1 MKALSSSPH
10 SPLLAAGLLLCAL
23 LPAAPSA
30 RADVAQDYQRDCGG
44 CHGRKAD
51 KPAFN
56 RAPPLISLS
65 RQEIIA
71 GMTQLRDGGGVDAA
85 SRAKARLSDAQI
97 NAFADYIITL
107 SPNVTAPGGQPA
119 APDKPGNA
127 GQTP

>member
-1 MKALSSSPH
+1 MKAFLSSPRL
-10 SPLLAAGLLLCAL
+10 PLLAAGLLLCAL

-30 RADVAQDYQRDCGG
+30 WADVARDYQRDCGG

-56 RAPPLISLS
+56 RAPPLTSLS

-71 GMTQLRDGGGVDAA
+71 DMTRLRDGGGADAA

-97 NAFADYIITL
+97 NAFADYIMRL
-107 SPNVTAPGGQPA
+107 SPSGGQPA

>member
-1 MKALSSSPH
+1 MKALLPSTR
-10 SPLLAAGLLLCAL
+10 SPLLVAGLLLLLCTL
-23 LPAAPSA
+23 LPVAPNV
-30 RADVAQDYQRDCGG
+30 RADVARDYQRDCGG

-56 RAPPLISLS
+56 RAPPLTSLS

-71 GMTQLRDGGGVDAA
+71 GMTRLRDGGGVDAA

-119 APDKPGNA
+119 APDNA

>member
-1 MKALSSSPH
+1 MKAFLSSPRL
-10 SPLLAAGLLLCAL
+10 PLLAAGLLLCAL

-30 RADVAQDYQRDCGG
+30 WADVARDYQRDCGG

-56 RAPPLISLS
+56 RAPPLTRLS

-71 GMTQLRDGGGVDAA
+71 GMTRLRDGGGADAA

-97 NAFADYIITL
+97 NAFADYIMTL
-107 SPNVTAPGGQPA
+107 SPSGGQPA

>member
-1 MKALSSSPH
+1 MKTFLSSPRL
-10 SPLLAAGLLLCAL
+10 PLLAAGLLLCAL

-30 RADVAQDYQRDCGG
+30 WADVARDYQRDCGG

-56 RAPPLISLS
+56 RAPPLTSLS

-71 GMTQLRDGGGVDAA
+71 GMTRLRDGGGADAA

-97 NAFADYIITL
+97 NAFADYIMTL
-107 SPNVTAPGGQPA
+107 SPSGGQPA

-127 GQTP
+127 GQMP

>member
-1 MKALSSSPH
+1 MKTVLPSTR

-30 RADVAQDYQRDCGG
+30 WADVARDYQRDCGG

-56 RAPPLISLS
+56 RAPPLTSLS

-71 GMTQLRDGGGVDAA
+71 GMTRLRDGGGADAA

-97 NAFADYIITL
+97 NAFADYIMTL
-107 SPNVTAPGGQPA
+107 SPSGGQPA